1 MASKTGTA
9 RVWTIPDMIAKRK
22 LRWEQGYP
30 EKGIQP
36 HDIAY
41 DQEVIVPAA
50 VVEILGDEHTP
61 PNAALVAEI
70 RERPHL
76 LIELAFT
83 VVDKDKRTVPFFLNE
98 VQADF
103 VRVYEEHGGG
113 RPYVILKGRQQGFT
127 TLITAI
133 QYANAIALRNFE
145 GITLANEKP
154 NVETI
159 FNEKARALHNRLHPR
174 LKPRTKYNSKQE
186 LYFDKLGS
194 SWRAAVASPDV
205 GRSKTLQFAHLSE
218 AALFTFPLSELQ
230 AGLLQACTAKAVV
243 IYESTA
249 KGFNDFKDL
258 WDGGSCINLFYE
270 WWRTSEY
277 RYNDPHSL
285 QLLAEAESGV
295 ADVWLCERIA
305 MLKGMGLDREQLAWY
320 CNKYAGYLDK
330 SLIRQEYPCT
340 PEEAFI
346 ASGDCVFDVEA
357 LTQQLL
363 RVGSVKP
370 RVGEF
375 VYRRIKTQIK
385 DARGEVI
392 GEEWELCDVAFVDKP
407 GGLIRIHEEPL
418 VKTDKQGHVTHRAP
432 YVLGGDT
439 AGTGEDYFTGKIVS
453 NMTGRTAATLQIQR
467 IDEDVYAEQM
477 LCLARMY
484 HDALIGIETN
494 YSRQPMR
501 LIAQEYR
508 YQKIYMRERFDKT
521 YNETAQVPGF
531 ETTPTTRPIII
542 AGLVRAL
549 REDPAM
555 EPDVPTLKEL
565 LTFVKKE
572 NGRQEAVEGGHDDLV
587 LALAIA
593 HQIRGQQVTDWM
605 AVEPER
611 DPFFEKYFGGNR
623 GGNMA
628 YFDDGADVGSYD
640 GGGND
645 YGSGGGLGD
654 YGGWDDI

>member
-1 MASKTGTA
+1 MTVA
-9 RVWTIPDMIAKRK
+9 DLIAKRK
-22 LRWEQGYP
+22 ERWEHGYP
-30 EKGIQP
+30 KKGIQP

-41 DQEVIVPAA
+41 DEVVVDAA
-50 VVEILGDEHTP
+50 VREILGDEKTP

-70 RERPHL
+70 REKPHL

-83 VVDKDKRTVPFFLNE
+83 IVDKDKRTVPFFLNE
-98 VQADF
+98 AQKDF
-103 VRVYEEHGGG
+103 IRVYEEHGGG
-113 RPYVILKGRQQGFT
+113 VPYLILKGRQLGFT
-127 TLITAI
+127 TVITAV
-133 QYANAIALRNFE
+133 QYANAITLRNFS
-145 GITLANEKP
+145 GLTLADCAE
-154 NVETI
+154 NVGAI
-159 FNEKARALHNRLHPR
+159 FNDKARSMHERLHPR
-174 LKPRTKYNSKQE
+174 LKPREKYNSKRE

-194 SWRAAVASPDV
+194 SWRTAVATRDV
-205 GRSKTLQFAHLSE
+205 GRSKTLSFVHLSE
-218 AALFTFPLSELQ
+218 AAFFSCSLAELQ
-230 AGLLQACTAKAVV
+230 AGLLQACTANAVV

-249 KGFNDFKDL
+249 NGFGEFKDL
-258 WDGGSCINLFYE
+258 WDSGTCINLFFA
-270 WWRTSEY
+270 WWLAHEY
-277 RYNDPHSL
+277 RSTDYRELEKAERGEGDSWL
-285 QLLAEAESGV
+285 VERVGLLFE
-295 ADVWLCERIA
+295 
-305 MLKGMGLDREQLAWY
+305 MGLDREQVAWY
-320 CNKYAGYLDK
+320 CKKYASYLDK
-330 SLIRQEYPCT
+330 ALIRQEYPCT

-363 RVGSVKP
+363 RIGSVKP

-375 VYRRIKTQIK
+375 TYRRIKTQIK
-385 DARGEVI
+385 DSRGEVI
-392 GEEWELCDVAFVDKP
+392 GEEWELTDVSFTDKP
-407 GGLIRIHEEPL
+407 GGLIRIHEEPA
-418 VKTDKQGHVTHRAP
+418 VKNDKQGHATHRAP

-439 AGTGEDYFTGKIVS
+439 AGTGEDYFTGKIV
-453 NMTGRTAATLQIQR
+453 NNLTGRTTATLQVKR

-508 YQKIYMRERFDKT
+508 YGNIYMRERFDKT

-549 REDPAM
+549 REDPGM
-555 EPDVPTLKEL
+555 EPDAPTLKEL

-593 HQIRGQQVTDWM
+593 HQIRGQQVSDWM
-605 AVEPER
+605 PVEEER
-611 DPFFEKYFGGNR
+611 DPFYEKYFGGDR
-623 GGNMA
+623 GGNLA
-628 YFDDGADVGSYD
+628 YFEDAADAGGYRDESY
-640 GGGND
+640 G
-645 YGSGGGLGD
+645 YGSQSGLGD

>member
-1 MASKTGTA
+1 MAVKTGNA

-22 LRWEQGYP
+22 QRWEQGYP

-41 DQEVIVPAA
+41 DEVVVDAA
-50 VVEILGDEHTP
+50 VREILGDTHTP
-61 PNAALVAEI
+61 PNAALVAELN
-70 RERPHL
+70 ERPHL

-83 VVDKDKRTVPFFLNE
+83 VVDKNRQTVPFFLNE
-98 VQADF
+98 AQKEF
-103 VRVYEEHGGG
+103 IRIYEEHGGG
-113 RPYVILKGRQQGFT
+113 VPYLILKGRQLGFT
-127 TLITAI
+127 TVITAI
-133 QYANAIALRNFE
+133 QYANAIKLRNFS
-145 GITLANEKP
+145 GLTLADTAE
-154 NVETI
+154 NVSAI
-159 FNEKARALHNRLHPR
+159 FNDKARSMHQRLHPR
-174 LKPRTKYNSKQE
+174 LKPSEKYNSKRE

-194 SWRAAVASPDV
+194 SWRTAVATADV
-205 GRSKTLQFAHLSE
+205 GRSKTLNFVHLSE
-218 AALFTFPLSELQ
+218 AAFFSCTLGDLQ
-230 AGLLQACTAKAVV
+230 AGLLQACTADAVV

-249 KGFNDFKDL
+249 NGFGEFKEL
-258 WDGGSCINLFYE
+258 WDSGTCINLFFA
-270 WWRTSEY
+270 WWLAPEY
-277 RYNDPHSL
+277 RSTDYGELERAERGEGDAWL
-285 QLLAEAESGV
+285 IERVRLLFE
-295 ADVWLCERIA
+295 
-305 MLKGMGLDREQLAWY
+305 MGLDRRQVAWY
-320 CNKYAGYLDK
+320 CKKYAGYLDK

-363 RVGSVKP
+363 RVGALRP

-392 GEEWELCDVAFVDKP
+392 GEEWELCDVEFVDKP

-453 NMTGRTAATLQIQR
+453 NMTGRTAATVQIQR

-508 YQKIYMRERFDKT
+508 YPKIYMRERFDKT

-611 DPFFEKYFGGNR
+611 DPFYEKYFGGNR

>member
-1 MASKTGTA
+1 MAVKTGNA
-9 RVWTIPDMIAKRK
+9 RVWTIPDLIAKRK

-61 PNAALVAEI
+61 PNAALVAELN
-70 RERPHL
+70 ERPHL

-83 VVDKDKRTVPFFLNE
+83 VVDKNRQTVPFFLNE
-98 VQADF
+98 AQKEF
-103 VRVYEEHGGG
+103 IRIYEEHGGG
-113 RPYVILKGRQQGFT
+113 VPYLILKGRQLGFT
-127 TLITAI
+127 TVITAI
-133 QYANAIALRNFE
+133 QYANAIKLRNFS
-145 GITLANEKP
+145 GLTLADTAE
-154 NVETI
+154 NVSAI
-159 FNEKARALHNRLHPR
+159 FNDKARSMHQRLHPR
-174 LKPRTKYNSKQE
+174 LRPSEKYNSKRE

-194 SWRAAVASPDV
+194 SWRTAVATAEV
-205 GRSKTLQFAHLSE
+205 GRSKTLNFVHLSE
-218 AALFTFPLSELQ
+218 AAFFKCTLGDLQ
-230 AGLLQACTAKAVV
+230 AGLLQACTADAVV

-249 KGFNDFKDL
+249 NGFGEFKEL
-258 WDGGSCINLFYE
+258 WDSGTCINLFFA
-270 WWRTSEY
+270 WWLAPEY
-277 RYNDPHSL
+277 RSTDYGELERAERGEGDAWL
-285 QLLAEAESGV
+285 IERVRLLFE
-295 ADVWLCERIA
+295 
-305 MLKGMGLDREQLAWY
+305 MGLDREQVAWY
-320 CNKYAGYLDK
+320 CKKYAGYLDK

-392 GEEWELCDVAFVDKP
+392 GEEWELADVEFRDKP

-453 NMTGRTAATLQIQR
+453 NMTGRTAATVQIQR

-508 YQKIYMRERFDKT
+508 YPKIYMRERFDKT

>member
-1 MASKTGTA
+1 MAVKTGTA

-22 LRWEQGYP
+22 QRWEQGYP

-41 DQEVIVPAA
+41 DEV
-50 VVEILGDEHTP
+50 VVDASVREILGDTHTP
-61 PNAALVAEI
+61 PNAALVAELN
-70 RERPHL
+70 ERPHL

-83 VVDKDKRTVPFFLNE
+83 VVDKNRQTVPFFLNE
-98 VQADF
+98 AQKEF
-103 VRVYEEHGGG
+103 IRIYEEHGGG
-113 RPYVILKGRQQGFT
+113 VPYLILKGRQLGFT
-127 TLITAI
+127 TVITAI
-133 QYANAIALRNFE
+133 QYANAIKLRNFS
-145 GITLANEKP
+145 GLTLADTAE
-154 NVETI
+154 NVSAI
-159 FNEKARALHNRLHPR
+159 FNDKARSMHQRLHQR
-174 LKPRTKYNSKQE
+174 LRPSEKYNSKRE

-194 SWRAAVASPDV
+194 SWRTAVATAEV
-205 GRSKTLQFAHLSE
+205 GRSKTLNFVHLSE
-218 AALFTFPLSELQ
+218 AAFFKCTLGDLQ
-230 AGLLQACTAKAVV
+230 AGLLQACTADAVV

-249 KGFNDFKDL
+249 NGFGEFKEL
-258 WDGGSCINLFYE
+258 WDSGTCINLFFA
-270 WWRTSEY
+270 WWLAPEY
-277 RYNDPHSL
+277 RSTDYGELERAERGEGDAWL
-285 QLLAEAESGV
+285 IERVRLLFE
-295 ADVWLCERIA
+295 
-305 MLKGMGLDREQLAWY
+305 MGLDRRQVAWY
-320 CNKYAGYLDK
+320 CKKYAGYLDK

-363 RVGSVKP
+363 RVGALRP

-392 GEEWELCDVAFVDKP
+392 GEEWELCDVEFVDKP

-453 NMTGRTAATLQIQR
+453 NMTGRTAATVQIQR

-508 YQKIYMRERFDKT
+508 YPKIYMRERFDKT

-611 DPFFEKYFGGNR
+611 DPFYEKYFGGNR

>member
-1 MASKTGTA
+1 MAGKTREA
-9 RVWTIPDMIAKRK
+9 RVWCIADMIAKRK
-22 LRWEQGYP
+22 ERWENGYP

-41 DQEVIVPAA
+41 DEIVVDAEVR
-50 VVEILGDEHTP
+50 EILGDAHTP
-61 PNAALVAEI
+61 PNAALVAEL
-70 RERPHL
+70 REKPHL

-83 VVDKDKRTVPFFLNE
+83 VVDKDGQMVPFFCNE

-103 VRVYEEHGGG
+103 VQQIEIYGGG
-113 RPYVILKGRQQGFT
+113 RPYIVLKGRQQGFT

-133 QYANAIALRNFE
+133 QLANAVVLRNFS
-145 GITLANEKP
+145 GATMADCDS
-154 NVETI
+154 NVESI
-159 FNEKARALHNRLHPR
+159 FQNKARSVLGRLHER
-174 LKPRTKYNSKQE
+174 LRPHSKYNSKNE
-186 LYFDKLGS
+186 LYFDKLNS
-194 SWRAAVASPDV
+194 SWKTFVARSDA
-205 GRSKTLQFAHLSE
+205 GRSHTLQFAHLSE
-218 AALFTFPLSELQ
+218 VALFKVPLSDIQ
-230 AGLLQACTAKAVV
+230 AGLIKACTKSAIIV
-243 IYESTA
+243 YETTA
-249 KGFNDFKDL
+249 RGFNSFKDL
-258 WDGGSCINLFYE
+258 WDSGTCHNLFYE

-277 RYNDPHSL
+277 RDNSERSL
-285 QLLAEAESGV
+285 QLLEKAEAGA
-295 ADVWLCERIA
+295 ADHWLCERIA
-305 MLKGMGLDREQLAWY
+305 LLKTKGLDREQLAWY
-320 CNKYAGYLDK
+320 CCEYDKQLDK
-330 SLIRQEYPCT
+330 KLIRQEYPCT

-363 RVGSVKP
+363 RVGGNKP

-375 VYRRIKTQIK
+375 TYRRVKTQIT

-392 GEEWELCDVAFVDKP
+392 GEEWELADVEFRDKP
-407 GGLIRIHEEPL
+407 GGMIRIHEEPA
-418 VKTDKQGHVTHRAP
+418 VKTDKQGNATHRAP

-439 AGTGEDYFTGKIVS
+439 AGTGEDYFTGKMVS
-453 NMTGRTAATLQIQR
+453 NLTGRTVATLQIQR
-467 IDEDVYAEQM
+467 VDEDVYAEQM

-484 HDALIGIETN
+484 HEALIGIETN

-508 YQKIYMRERFDKT
+508 YSKIYMRERFDKT
-521 YNETAQVPGF
+521 YNEAAQVPGF
-531 ETTPTTRPIII
+531 ETTPKTRPIII

-549 REDPAM
+549 RDDPGM
-555 EPDVPTLKEL
+555 EPDAATLKEL

-605 AVEPER
+605 EVEPER
-611 DPFFEKYFGGNR
+611 DPFFEKYFGGDR

-628 YFDDGADVGSYD
+628 YFDDG
-640 GGGND
+640 GG
-645 YGSGGGLGD
+645 YESGGYNDDGYGESGLGD
-654 YGGWDDI
+654 YGGWDDV

>member
-1 MASKTGTA
+1 MAGKTREA
-9 RVWTIPDMIAKRK
+9 RVWTIADMIAKRK
-22 LRWEQGYP
+22 ERWEHGYP

-50 VVEILGDEHTP
+50 VVEILGDAHTP
-61 PNAALVAEI
+61 PNAALVAELN
-70 RERPHL
+70 ERPHL

-83 VVDKDKRTVPFFLNE
+83 VVNKERQTVPFFFNE
-98 VQADF
+98 AQKEF
-103 VRVYEEHGGG
+103 VRIYEEHGGG
-113 RPYVILKGRQQGFT
+113 TPYLILKGRQLGFT
-127 TLITAI
+127 TVITAI
-133 QYANAIALRNFE
+133 QYANAIKLRNFA
-145 GITLANEKP
+145 GLTLADTAE
-154 NVETI
+154 NVSAI
-159 FNEKARALHNRLHPR
+159 FNDKARSMHQRLHQR
-174 LKPRTKYNSKQE
+174 LRPSEKYNSKRE

-194 SWRAAVASPDV
+194 SWRTAVATADV
-205 GRSKTLQFAHLSE
+205 GRSKTLNFVHLSE
-218 AALFTFPLSELQ
+218 AAFFSCTLGDLQ
-230 AGLLQACTAKAVV
+230 AGLLQACTADAVV

-249 KGFNDFKDL
+249 NGFGEFKDL
-258 WDGGSCINLFYE
+258 WDSGSCINLFFA
-270 WWRTSEY
+270 WWLAPEY
-277 RYNDPHSL
+277 RTREHAALERAEAGDADPWL
-285 QLLAEAESGV
+285 VERVKLLAE
-295 ADVWLCERIA
+295 
-305 MLKGMGLDREQLAWY
+305 MGLDRDQIAWY
-320 CNKYAGYLDK
+320 CNKYASYLDK

-363 RVGSVKP
+363 RIGGSKP

-375 VYRRIKTQIK
+375 TYRRVKTQIK

-392 GEEWELCDVAFVDKP
+392 DEEWELADVEFRDKP
-407 GGLIRIHEEPL
+407 GGMIRIHEEPA
-418 VKTDKQGHVTHRAP
+418 VKTDEQGNATHRAP

-439 AGTGEDYFTGKIVS
+439 AGTGEDYFTGKMVS
-453 NMTGRTAATLQIQR
+453 NLTGRTVATLQIQR
-467 IDEDVYAEQM
+467 VDEDVYAEQM

-484 HDALIGIETN
+484 HEALIGIETN

-508 YQKIYMRERFDKT
+508 YSKIYMRERFDKT
-521 YNETAQVPGF
+521 YNEAAQVPGF
-531 ETTPTTRPIII
+531 ETTPKTRPIII

-549 REDPAM
+549 RDDPGM
-555 EPDVPTLKEL
+555 EPDAPTLKEL

-605 AVEPER
+605 EAEPER
-611 DPFFEKYFGGNR
+611 DPFFERYFGGDR

-628 YFDDGADVGSYD
+628 YFDDGGGYDSGSYGDD
-640 GGGND
+640 G
-645 YGSGGGLGD
+645 YGESGLGD
-654 YGGWDDI
+654 YGGWDDV

>member
-1 MASKTGTA
+1 MAGKTREE
-9 RVWTIPDMIAKRK
+9 RVWTIADMIAKRRE
-22 LRWEQGYP
+22 RWEHGNP

-41 DQEVIVPAA
+41 DEIVVDAA
-50 VVEILGDEHTP
+50 VREILGDAHTP

-103 VRVYEEHGGG
+103 VQVYEEHGGG
-113 RPYVILKGRQQGFT
+113 TPYLILKGRQQGFT

-154 NVETI
+154 NAETI

-186 LYFDKLGS
+186 LYFEKLGS

-277 RYNDPHSL
+277 RFNDPHSL
-285 QLLAEAESGV
+285 QLLAEAENGV
-295 ADVWLCERIA
+295 ADVWLCERVKLLAEI
-305 MLKGMGLDREQLAWY
+305 GLDRDQIAWY
-320 CNKYAGYLDK
+320 CNKYASYLDK

-363 RVGSVKP
+363 RVGGSKP

-375 VYRRIKTQIK
+375 VYRRVKTQIK
-385 DARGEVI
+385 DSRGEVI
-392 GEEWELCDVAFVDKP
+392 GEEWELADVEFRDKP
-407 GGLIRIHEEPL
+407 GGMIRIHEEPA
-418 VKTDKQGHVTHRAP
+418 VKTDKKGNATHRAP

-439 AGTGEDYFTGKIVS
+439 AGTGEDYFTGKMVS
-453 NMTGRTAATLQIQR
+453 NLTGRTVATLQIQR
-467 IDEDVYAEQM
+467 VDEDVYAEQM

-484 HDALIGIETN
+484 HEALIGIETN

-508 YQKIYMRERFDKT
+508 YSKIYMRERFDKT
-521 YNETAQVPGF
+521 YNEAAQVPGF
-531 ETTPTTRPIII
+531 ETTPKTRPIII

-549 REDPAM
+549 RDDPGM
-555 EPDVPTLKEL
+555 EPDAATLKEL

-593 HQIRGQQVTDWM
+593 HQIRGQQFTDWM
-605 AVEPER
+605 EVEPER
-611 DPFFEKYFGGNR
+611 DPFYERYFGSDR
-623 GGNMA
+623 CGNMA
-628 YFDDGADVGSYD
+628 YFDDGGGYD
-640 GGGND
+640 
-645 YGSGGGLGD
+645 SGGYDDDGYGESGLGD
-654 YGGWDDI
+654 YGGWDDV